1 MKIALGSVLTECNQ
15 FGGSPIDLDWFARY
29 ELCRGDEILGLEA
42 GVVGGP
48 CRPCAA
54 PAPTSLP

>member
-29 ELCRGDEILGLEA
+29 ELCRGDEVLGLEA
-42 GVVGGP
+42 GVVGGALQAL
-48 CRPCAA
+48 RAA
-54 PAPTSLP
+54 ARK